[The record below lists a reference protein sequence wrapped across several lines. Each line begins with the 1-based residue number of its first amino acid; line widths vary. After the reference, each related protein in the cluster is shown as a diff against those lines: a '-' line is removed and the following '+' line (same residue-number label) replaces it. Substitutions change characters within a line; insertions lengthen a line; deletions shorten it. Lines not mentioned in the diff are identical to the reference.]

1 MIFCVGGA
9 FWDYSWQKKGPTLG
23 MNVLVLELAT
33 DAWCYSAGDLPQGT
47 LEIPWNR
54 LRAILSPE
62 AIIVHGYFGPS
73 NVDWAP

>member
-1 MIFCVGGA
+1 
-9 FWDYSWQKKGPTLG
+9 
-23 MNVLVLELAT
+23 MNVSVLELAT